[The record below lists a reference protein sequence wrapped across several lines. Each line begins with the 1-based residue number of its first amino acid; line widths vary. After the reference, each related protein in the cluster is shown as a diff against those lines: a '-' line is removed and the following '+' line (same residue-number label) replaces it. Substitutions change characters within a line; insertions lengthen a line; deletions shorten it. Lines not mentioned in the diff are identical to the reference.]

1 MSTDAEQTERVTR
14 LRRLDC
20 CAVSDALDRL
30 KLTGVS
36 QGLGAQSGGR
46 RIAGRVVTVKLG
58 QGAPP
63 PGPARHLG
71 ATAVEASG
79 PDNVI
84 VVEQRTGVHAG
95 SWGGLLTLAAQVRGV
110 AGVVSDGLVRDI
122 DEAAALDFP
131 IYSKGRTAV
140 TARSRLVELGTNVP
154 VTIGEVQVAPGDYVI
169 ADGSAVIFVSA
180 DHIDRVLDEAEAI
193 AAKEAD
199 MARALLKGVPVG
211 DVMGGAYERML
222 QD

>member
-1 MSTDAEQTERVTR
+1 MTSQTSRDERVVR

-36 QGLGAQSGGR
+36 QGLTLQSGSR

-58 QGAPP
+58 QGEPP
-63 PGPARHLG
+63 AGPARHLG

-79 PDNVI
+79 PENVI
-84 VVEQRTGVHAG
+84 VVEQRSGVHAG

-110 AGVVSDGLVRDI
+110 EGVISDGLVRDA
-122 DEAAALDFP
+122 DEAIALDFP
-131 IYSKGRTAV
+131 IYARGRTAV
-140 TARSRLVELGTNVP
+140 TARGRIVELGTQLP
-154 VTIGEVQVAPGDYVI
+154 IIAGEVAVAPDDYVI
-169 ADGSAVIFVSA
+169 ADSSAVIFIKA
-180 DHIDRVLDEAEAI
+180 AEADRVLDEAEQI